1 MTSSGG
7 GGGGAGEYSLGTAT
21 LRLSGD
27 RSQLDRELALLKRYT
42 DQLERQGIKVKFDA
56 DTGRAT
62 REIDSLQNRLHGL
75 QEMIN
80 ALSAGVR
87 GDAGAFA
94 GLADH
99 LKGVAGGAGGASG
112 ALGGLMGFASKA
124 IPVLGQLGMA
134 AMGVQ
139 AIFQGVSGAINGVIA
154 PLQQLSQE
162 AGRFNKQVSE
172 AGIFASQSFGIFQDG
187 KAVQGTAN
195 QMKAIR
201 GAIATEYKEI
211 QKEVAVISGATAA
224 EIYEGFNIILQNID
238 ALGEKGKDLSNV
250 TKLSTRIAAGMN
262 TLGVPGF
269 QLRQEVN
276 ALLMGNIGPDAMFAQ
291 KLGLDTQTVR
301 QKQSDGTYYDF
312 LMQKLEKLYDG
323 QKVLSGSLSNVQ
335 SNYQDVFETI
345 NSQGGQALEG
355 GLAKGMQM
363 TLATLTNLQ
372 GSFMGLMRGI
382 TESLQPVLV
391 LLGQVGSVVVSLL
404 SIVSSAG
411 QVIFDALTLATNLM
425 GSALIPAM
433 AVITRSM
440 EVMAKLV
447 ELIARGFS
455 VGMRSA
461 SSFLAVITS
470 SNLDTINGLF
480 DGLIQRLDSVGKWF
494 DGLAEKITRPWMEVA
509 RVILEVQGRLSGM
522 SQEDIDARFSNAK
535 AAYQNRLGVN
545 DEVDLRSIRFKEG
558 TEKVLAEMDA
568 KYGSS
573 SSSRQ
578 LAISKDVAKLKSDT
592 WQNEIQALQRG
603 LDLMQKQRSVMES
616 MQQLA
621 QARRGMLAASFD
633 LGVQLAATP
642 EGKAEMASR
651 RDDNTLRA
659 EMEAIRERRAMLGVE
674 REIQARQLE
683 IQVRQARIQYEQIK
697 IQQAELLINRDRA
710 SRAQQDAYEKMRN
723 AAPGS
728 PEARAAQVR
737 MMQLA
742 REVDLR
748 NKQLN
753 IAREASRLAAEGESS
768 ARRMAEMDGQR
779 TDLQEQLLDQQQQA
793 ANYTREQQQLLT
805 QIEARER
812 AITVELEKRR
822 NEQRSIQA
830 SLKERIEAMQ
840 QEASL
845 TAEMERIETAR
856 ATLNATRT
864 KATLAAAERMKTLQ
878 EAQSRAVGG
887 TTADVIE
894 ARIQEL
900 ALGVEG
906 FESSA
911 DATRRLYDAKASQ
924 LDREQE
930 LARRQLEVQQR
941 REESEMRI
949 AELQLRVQMTAV
961 AIQKAELQAQ
971 RQQLQFQQQRDA
983 MARAAAGSGQVPQMG
998 AGTATFGRTG
1008 RMDLAPGYGMV
1019 DVRGGNRSSVAQD
1032 AMDIIRANTARGV
1045 RTLIGGDMSGDVDAT
1060 NLTGER
1066 LAAAVSRGIDRH
1078 ARRVNRG
1085 EYAID
1090 LIAPE
1095 GTAVGIPLSG
1105 VSNRGGNTGVA
1116 GTTSR
1121 GNTALHLGAG
1131 STSGPAGA
1139 PSAPKLPPPPAAK
1152 MRGMQL
1158 AMAAAKAAGF
1168 TGEQAVTMA
1177 AVIMAESSAN
1187 PRALNDN
1194 PRTGDLSYGLFQI
1207 NMRGDLGP
1215 ERRRALG
1222 ISSNEALYDPATNAR
1237 AARMIFDQQGIGAWG
1252 AYTDGRY
1259 RQFLGQARAAAG
1271 TPALGAAAGGG
1282 QADTTT
1288 ANALEAN
1295 TTATRE
1301 ADATIERLTKALDN
1315 LTNILDPAMRN
1326 RQALESTELGERQLA
1341 ERDQAEYERRVGM
1354 LRAQALETPRGRFG
1368 AEASDAVVTGLRAS
1382 LEGGIQALFAG
1393 GDIKAV
1399 LAQQLEQLGSRLL
1412 TGLLD
1417 LVLNPLE
1424 KTLRETLFKT
1434 FSGIDL
1440 NDLALQEGSRM
1451 LLVGAQALVQATASM
1466 SLAGGGGVSGLFN
1479 PASAIAPLASG
1490 ALGALGGGLGGFGG
1504 LLTGIGSLAFNPGAF
1519 SMPAIMPRAS
1529 GGRFA
1534 RGKRL
1539 LVGEWGP
1546 ELVEFDQAGEVFNEN
1561 QAIPFGRKRGRGVA
1575 GADSTGDQPTSLP
1588 LPFTR
1593 PNLARAASGL
1603 YDAAREVSAARAAA
1617 GVAPLKLKMSL
1628 QTRSIGGVEY
1638 ATLDQLQ
1645 EATTRSAQ
1653 MAQAATVQALMEQV
1667 SLRRRLDIG

>member
-1 MTSSGG
+1 MTSSGGG

-62 REIDSLQNRLHGL
+62 REIDGLQNKLHGL

-94 GLADH
+94 GLADQ
-99 LKGVAGGAGGASG
+99 LKGVAGGAGGAGG
-112 ALGGLMGFASKA
+112 ALSGLMGFASKA

-162 AGRFNKQVSE
+162 AGRFNKQVAE

-250 TKLSTRIAAGMN
+250 TRLSTRIAAGMN

-276 ALLMGNIGPDAMFAQ
+276 ALLMGNIGPDAMFAK
-291 KLGLDTQTVR
+291 KLGLDTETVR
-301 QKQSDGTYYDF
+301 QKQAAGTYYDF
-312 LMQKLEKLYDG
+312 LMEKLEKLYDG

-355 GLAKGMQM
+355 GMAKGMQM

-372 GSFMGLMRGI
+372 TSFMGLMRGI
-382 TESLQPVLV
+382 SESLQPVLV
-391 LLGQVGSVVVSLL
+391 LLGQVGSVVVSIV
-404 SIVSSAG
+404 SIVSSGG
-411 QVIFDALTLATNLM
+411 QIVFDALALSTNLM
-425 GSALIPAM
+425 GSVLIPAM
-433 AVITRSM
+433 ALISRSM

-470 SNLDTINGLF
+470 SNLDSINGLF
-480 DGLIQRLDSVGKWF
+480 DGLIKRLDDIGKWM
-494 DGLAEKITRPWMEVA
+494 DGLSEKLTRPWLEVA
-509 RVILEVQGRLSGM
+509 RIILQVQGQLSGM
-522 SQEDIDARFSNAK
+522 SQEDIDARFSDAK
-535 AAYQNRLGVN
+535 AAYLNRTGVN
-545 DEVDLRSIRFKEG
+545 EEVDLRSIKFKEG
-558 TEKVLAEMDA
+558 TEQVLAEMDA

-592 WQNEIQALQRG
+592 WQNEIKALQQG
-603 LDLMQKQRSVMES
+603 LDLMQKQRSVLES

-642 EGKAEMASR
+642 EGKAEMSSR

-659 EMEAIRERRAMLGVE
+659 EMEAIKERRAMLGVE

-697 IQQAELLINRDRA
+697 IQQAELLISRDKA

-728 PEARAAQVR
+728 SEARAAQIR

-748 NKQLN
+748 NKQLG
-753 IAREASRLAAEGESS
+753 IAREASRLAAEGEGS

-793 ANYTREQQQLLT
+793 ANYTREQQQLLA

-822 NEQRSIQA
+822 NEQRDIQA
-830 SLKERIEAMQ
+830 GLKARIEAMQ

-845 TAEMERIETAR
+845 TAEMEKIETAR
-856 ATLNATRT
+856 AALNATRT
-864 KATLAAAERMKTLQ
+864 KATVAAAERMKTLQ
-878 EAQSRAVGG
+878 EAQSKAVGG
-887 TTADVIE
+887 STADVIE

-911 DATRRLYDAKASQ
+911 DATRRLYDAKANQ
-924 LDREQE
+924 LDREQA

-949 AELQLRVQMTAV
+949 AELQLRVQMTAL

-983 MARAAAGSGQVPQMG
+983 MARAAGGSSQVPQMG
-998 AGTATFGRTG
+998 AAGGAYLQGNIGPTSTGPHFDVKRVGGGYFERNYLDQYVEVNGRPLSSGTTVPGGTFKGH
-1008 RMDLAPGYGMV
+1008 
-1019 DVRGGNRSSVAQD
+1019 Q
-1032 AMDIIRANTARGV
+1032 ARGSHGWDFAFGEG
-1045 RTLIGGDMSGDVDAT
+1045 RHAATLKGGAQWLGGAKT
-1060 NLTGER
+1060 QHGEARQFRLPTGEVFQF
-1066 LAAAVSRGIDRH
+1066 LHGKSEGI
-1078 ARRVNRG
+1078 G
-1085 EYAID
+1085 
-1090 LIAPE
+1090 
-1095 GTAVGIPLSG
+1095 
-1105 VSNRGGNTGVA
+1105 A
-1116 GTTSR
+1116 GTM
-1121 GNTALHLGAG
+1121 
-1131 STSGPAGA
+1131 AGA
-1139 PSAPKLPPPPAAK
+1139 PPAPALPPPPAAK
-1152 MRGMQL
+1152 LRGMQL

-1168 TGEQAVTMA
+1168 TGEQAITMA

-1187 PRALNDN
+1187 PKAFNGKDK
-1194 PRTGDLSYGLFQI
+1194 DQSYGLFQI
-1207 NMRGDLGP
+1207 NMKGDLGP
-1215 ERRRALG
+1215 QRRSALG
-1222 ISSNEALYDPATNAR
+1222 ISSNEELYDPATNAR
-1237 AARMIFDQQGIGAWG
+1237 AARMIYAQQGINAWG
-1252 AYTDGRY
+1252 AYRDGRY
-1259 RQFLGQARAAAG
+1259 TQFLGQARAAAG
-1271 TPALGAAAGGG
+1271 TPALTAAGGG

-1288 ANALEAN
+1288 ANALDAN

-1326 RQALESTELGERQLA
+1326 RQALETTELGERQQG

-1368 AEASDAVVTGLRAS
+1368 AEASDAIVTGLRAS
-1382 LEGGIQALFAG
+1382 LEGGIQALFSG
-1393 GDIKAV
+1393 GSAQAV
-1399 LAQQLEQLGSRLL
+1399 LAQQLEQLGSRML

-1479 PASAIAPLASG
+1479 PVSAIAPLAGG
-1490 ALGALGGGLGGFGG
+1490 ALSAIGGLGGFGG
-1504 LLTGIGSLAFNPGAF
+1504 LLSGIGSLAFNPAAF
-1519 SMPAIMPRAS
+1519 SMPSIMPRAS

-1534 RGKRL
+1534 RGKRM

-1561 QAIPFGRKRGRGVA
+1561 QAIPFGRKGGRGAA
-1575 GADSTGDQPTSLP
+1575 GAGSGGDQPTSLP
-1588 LPFTR
+1588 VPFSR
-1593 PNLARAASGL
+1593 PDLARASQGLYDSAREVNAARAASG
-1603 YDAAREVSAARAAA
+1603 
-1617 GVAPLKLKMSL
+1617 GAPLNLKLRL
-1628 QTRSIGGVEY
+1628 ETRTIGGVEY

-1645 EATTRSAQ
+1645 EGMALAAQ
-1653 MAQAATVQALMEQV
+1653 MGQRIAYQGMRDQPSV
-1667 SLRRRLDIG
+1667 RRGLNLE